1 VSDPR
6 PVCTGPTVTER
17 RLEGAAGWC
26 LLLSAVV
33 LAAWWFGFV
42 WVWGALVIP
51 GWMLSIGLLGVSI
64 ALMIARVAA
73 REPNAAKPRN
83 PGWILSAVLIGLLNA
98 FAVLVDLPAT
108 YTVLRPGPG
117 FCQVAVREYSF
128 LFAGSGQVYAVG
140 LAGLSWEVSSWT
152 ADDGGQP
159 ITAGS
164 YELHWDDDGA
174 LLSVHGDGGNPVW
187 PNDHRV
193 PCP

>member
-1 VSDPR
+1 M
-6 PVCTGPTVTER
+6 TER
-17 RLEGAAGWC
+17 RLAGAAGWC
-26 LLLSAVV
+26 LLLSAVA

-51 GWMLSIGLLGVSI
+51 GWVLSVGLLGVSI
-64 ALMIARVAA
+64 ALVIARSITRRQRGTKSKSA
-73 REPNAAKPRN
+73 
-83 PGWILSAVLIGLLNA
+83 GWILMVVLLSLFNA
-98 FAVLVDLPAT
+98 FAFMVDLPAT
-108 YTVLRPGPG
+108 YTVLRPAGPG
-117 FCQVAVREYSF
+117 FCLVAVREYSF

-140 LAGLSWEVSSWT
+140 PAGLSWEVSSWT

-187 PNDHRV
+187 PNHHRV